1 MAHHTQHHHNTSD
14 GVSQRVNSPRFSGP
28 MTRRAH
34 SFKRNNNGNSQ
45 TSTGNNV
52 VGGSSNGSSNG
63 SNGNNLS
70 VHHEIDLQSSSPRS
84 EVGVVGLV
92 SIEGLSQR
100 KGLFLRK
107 PSVGSLV
114 FDFGLKEKKK
124 LGHWMFLVFCGVCLF
139 LGVFKICATG
149 WFGSAIET
157 LASNQDLPDPS
168 TNQLKRTDE
177 GSHDYGYRDGGSD
190 SDRTLM
196 TVASDIAEHSGIWS
210 KPSSEN
216 FSQCID
222 RSKNHK
228 KPDAKTN
235 GYILVNANGGLN
247 QMRFGICDVVA
258 VAKIMKATLVLPSLD
273 HTSYWAD
280 ESGFKDLFDWQ
291 HFIETLKDDVRIVE
305 TIPPEYSGIEPFN
318 KTPISWSKV
327 SYYKAEVLPLLKQHK
342 VIYFTHTDSRLA
354 NNDIPSSVQKLR
366 CRVSYKAL
374 KYSAP
379 IEELGSTLI
388 SRMRQNGSPYIAL
401 HLRYE
406 KDMLAFTGCSHSLT
420 AEEVDEL
427 RRMRYEVSH
436 WKEKEINGTERRLFG
451 GCPLTPRETSL
462 LLRALGFPPSTRIY
476 LVAGE
481 AYGNGSMEP
490 LKEDFPNIFSHSSL
504 ATDEELNPFKN
515 HQNMLAGLD
524 YVVALQSDVF
534 VYTYDGNMAKAV
546 QGHRRF
552 ENFKKTINPDRM
564 NFVRLVDEYDEGN
577 ISWEKF
583 SSKVKKL
590 HEDRNGA
597 PYLRERGE
605 FPKLEESF
613 YANPFPGCFCERTEE
628 I

>member
-1 MAHHTQHHHNTSD
+1 MGHHTQHDHHNTSD

-34 SFKRNNNGNSQ
+34 SLKRTNGNFQ
-45 TSTGNNV
+45 ITTSSNSAV
-52 VGGSSNGSSNG
+52 GSSNGNNNG

-70 VHHEIDLQSSSPRS
+70 VHHEIDLQLNSPRS
-84 EVGVVGLV
+84 EVGAVGSI

-100 KGLFLRK
+100 KGLLRK
-107 PSVGSLV
+107 PSVGFTVL
-114 FDFGLKEKKK
+114 DFGLKERKK

-139 LGVFKICATG
+139 LGVFKICAIG

-157 LASNQDLPDPS
+157 VTSNQDLSYPS
-168 TNQLKRTDE
+168 TNRLKLMDQ
-177 GSHDYGYRDGGSD
+177 GSRDYGYIEEGSD
-190 SDRTLM
+190 SDRTLK
-196 TVASDIAEHSGIWS
+196 TVTSDITEHSGVWS
-210 KPSSEN
+210 QPNSEN
-216 FSQCID
+216 FTQCID
-222 RSKNHK
+222 HSKNHK
-228 KPDAKTN
+228 KLDSKTN
-235 GYILVNANGGLN
+235 GYILINANGGLN
-247 QMRFGICDVVA
+247 QMRFGICDMAA
-258 VAKIMKATLVLPSLD
+258 VAKVMKATLVLPSLD

-291 HFIETLKDDVRIVE
+291 HFIKTLKDDVHIVE
-305 TIPPEYSGIEPFN
+305 TIPPEYAGIEPFN

-327 SYYKAEVLPLLKQHK
+327 SYYKEDVLPLLKQHK

-354 NNDIPSSVQKLR
+354 NNGIPSSIQKLR
-366 CRVSYKAL
+366 CRVNYRAL

-379 IEELGSTLI
+379 IEELGNTLI
-388 SRMRQNGSPYIAL
+388 YRMRQNGSPYLAL

-420 AEEVDEL
+420 AEEDDEL

-436 WKEKEINGTERRLFG
+436 WKEKEINGTERRLLG

-462 LLRALGFPPSTRIY
+462 LLRALGFPPSTQIY

-481 AYGNGSMEP
+481 AYGNGSMDS

-504 ATDEELNPFKN
+504 STDDELNPFKN
-515 HQNMLAGLD
+515 HLNMLAGLD

-552 ENFKKTINPDRM
+552 ENFKNTISPDRM
-564 NFVRLVDEYDEGN
+564 NFVELVDEYDEGN
-577 ISWEKF
+577 ISWTKF

-590 HEDRNGA
+590 HKDRAGA
-597 PYLRERGE
+597 PYLREPGE

-613 YANPFPGCFCERTEE
+613 YANPLPGCLCERTEE
-628 I
+628 M

>member
-1 MAHHTQHHHNTSD
+1 MGHHTQHHHHNTSD
-14 GVSQRVNSPRFSGP
+14 GVSQRLNSPRFSGP

-34 SFKRNNNGNSQ
+34 SFKRNNGNSQ
-45 TSTGNNV
+45 TTASNNAV
-52 VGGSSNGSSNG
+52 GSSNGNNNG

-70 VHHEIDLQSSSPRS
+70 VHHEIDLPLNSPRS
-84 EVGVVGLV
+84 EVGAVGSV

-100 KGLFLRK
+100 KGLLRK
-107 PSVGSLV
+107 PSVGSMVL
-114 FDFGLKEKKK
+114 DFGLKERKK

-157 LASNQDLPDPS
+157 VRSNQDLSYPF
-168 TNQLKRTDE
+168 TNRLKLMDQ
-177 GSHDYGYRDGGSD
+177 GSHDYGYREGVSD
-190 SDRTLM
+190 SDPTLM
-196 TVASDIAEHSGIWS
+196 TVTSDVVEHSVIWS
-210 KPSSEN
+210 KPDSEN
-216 FSQCID
+216 FIQCID
-222 RSKNHK
+222 HSKNQK
-228 KPDAKTN
+228 KLAAKTN

-247 QMRFGICDVVA
+247 QMRFGICDMVA
-258 VAKIMKATLVLPSLD
+258 IAKVMKATLVLPSLD

-280 ESGFKDLFDWQ
+280 ESGFKDLFDWK
-291 HFIETLKDDVRIVE
+291 HFIETLKDDVHIVE
-305 TIPPEYSGIEPFN
+305 TIPPEYAGIEPFN

-327 SYYKAEVLPLLKQHK
+327 GYYKAEVLPPLKQHK

-354 NNDIPSSVQKLR
+354 NNEIPDYIQKLR
-366 CRVSYKAL
+366 CRVNYRAL

-379 IEELGSTLI
+379 IEEHGNTLI
-388 SRMRQNGSPYIAL
+388 SRMRQNGSPYLAL

-406 KDMLAFTGCSHSLT
+406 KDMLAFTGCSHSLR
-420 AEEVDEL
+420 AEEDDEL
-427 RRMRYEVSH
+427 RKMRYEVGH
-436 WKEKEINGTERRLFG
+436 WKEKEINGTERRLLG
-451 GCPLTPRETSL
+451 GCPLSPRETSL

-481 AYGNGSMEP
+481 AYGNGSMDP

-504 ATDEELNPFKN
+504 STDEELNPFKN

-552 ENFKKTINPDRM
+552 ENFKKTISPDRM
-564 NFVRLVDEYDEGN
+564 NFVKLVDEYDEGN
-577 ISWEKF
+577 ISWKKF
-583 SSKVKKL
+583 SSKVKRL
-590 HEDRNGA
+590 HKDRVGA
-597 PYLRERGE
+597 PYFREHGE

-613 YANPFPGCFCERTEE
+613 YANPLPGCICNKIEE
-628 I
+628 M